1 MRAWGFEYRS
11 NIVWD
16 KLSIGLGVWVR
27 HEHEQL
33 LIGRRGN
40 QSPPERT
47 RRVRSIIR
55 ARRGRHSEKPKQF
68 YELLEQMYPNATSNR
83 PPSTATGKPS
93 TGTSSPRSASTP
105 SNTAKRTPS

>member
-1 MRAWGFEYRS
+1 MQAWGFEYRS
-11 NIVWD
+11 NIIWD

-40 QSPPERT
+40 QSPPERE

-55 ARRGRHSEKPKQF
+55 ARRGRHSEKPQRF
-68 YELLEQMYPNATSNR
+68 YELLEQMYPNTTKLELFARQSRPGWTSWGNQLDQQ
-83 PPSTATGKPS
+83 A
-93 TGTSSPRSASTP
+93 A
-105 SNTAKRTPS
+105 A